1 MSVIPPTPR
10 GDPAEGGGPQSS
22 RPLRWLVFVALAVG
36 LTGLLFWLGGRN
48 PGALDS
54 RDSMIDLVRYGSI
67 LVLVASGVLWNR
79 RLQLGRAVRDGAI
92 WVVIVAALVAVYGF
106 RDELKFV
113 GQRMLGEL
121 EPHQAQ
127 ISDRGE
133 LLFRR
138 GQGGHFQIDA
148 EVNGRPVRFMVDTG
162 ASDIVL
168 SPQDAA
174 RVGINPDRL
183 SFNQR
188 YETANGIGWGA
199 STTLDSIE
207 VGSIRF
213 SNIGASVNGAPMDQ
227 SLLGLGFLDRLSGYE
242 VRGDTLILKP

>member
-1 MSVIPPTPR
+1 MIPPTPR
-10 GDPAEGGGPQSS
+10 EDSSDGDEPRSP
-22 RPLRWLVFVALAVG
+22 RPLRWLLFVAVAVG
-36 LTGLLFWLGGRN
+36 LTGLLVWLGGRN

-54 RDSMIDLVRYGSI
+54 RESMINLVRYGSI
-67 LVLVASGVLWNR
+67 LVLVASGVLLNR
-79 RLQLGRAVRDGAI
+79 RLQLRKAVRDGAI
-92 WVVIVAALVAVYGF
+92 WAVIIAALVAVYGF

-127 ISDRGE
+127 TTDRGD
-133 LLFRR
+133 LIFRR
-138 GQGGHFQIDA
+138 GRDGHFQIDA
-148 EVNGRPVRFMVDTG
+148 RVNGRPVRFMVDTG

-168 SPQDAA
+168 SPRDAT

-213 SNIGASVNGAPMDQ
+213 GDIGASVNGAPMDQ